1 MLVRAEPGETESMA
15 DWYLYSVLALLLLGV
30 QRFLNKVAAERN
42 CSSSLTTAVFM
53 GTVTL
58 FSAVTFLLSAETPT
72 NVSSLLVLSLV
83 NSFSFALATISHIE
97 ALRHLPSGIVFPLTR
112 LSLVVVVITSVVYFG
127 EQLSSLQWLGIL
139 LGLAVVVVLA
149 QDLRTDGGWQGNRR
163 AGLLFVAVC
172 ILCGAVAAISSK
184 LAVVSTS
191 KAGFMTL
198 SYLLGT
204 GFSLAISKKWGQAK
218 KLGTSREAVVIG
230 ILMGALNF
238 FGFYAFLT
246 ALESGP
252 LSAIALITGMHFV
265 IAIILSVVLYRE
277 KLTVARSIGIGLTL
291 LAVFFMKQ

>member
-1 MLVRAEPGETESMA
+1 MLVRAELGATESMA
-15 DWYLYSVLALLLLGV
+15 NWYLYSVLALLLLGV
-30 QRFLNKVAAERN
+30 QRFLNKVAAERD

-139 LGLAVVVVLA
+139 LGLAVAVVLV
-149 QDLRTDGGWQGNRR
+149 QDLRTDGGGQGNRR

-265 IAIILSVVLYRE
+265 IAIILSVMLYRE

>member
-1 MLVRAEPGETESMA
+1 
-15 DWYLYSVLALLLLGV
+15 
-30 QRFLNKVAAERN
+30 
-42 CSSSLTTAVFM
+42 M

-265 IAIILSVVLYRE
+265 IAIILSVVLYGE
-277 KLTVARSIGIGLTL
+277 KMTVARSIGIGLTL

>member
-139 LGLAVVVVLA
+139 LGLAVVVVLV
-149 QDLRTDGGWQGNRR
+149 QDLRTDGGGQGNRR

>member
-1 MLVRAEPGETESMA
+1 MA
-15 DWYLYSVLALLLLGV
+15 NWYYYSVLALLLLGV

-58 FSAVTFLLSAETPT
+58 FSAVTFLFSAETPT

-184 LAVVSTS
+184 QAVVSTS

-277 KLTVARSIGIGLTL
+277 KMTVARSICIGLTL
-291 LAVFFMKQ
+291 VAVVLLRQ